1 MAGSLYDWL
10 PGPVA
15 EILRGGLPEALD
27 SGVSGLR
34 SNPEQNTGRVPPTPG
49 TDNARVPN
57 RMNNAASLI
66 SGQNIALAGV
76 AIVLVVVLAKR
87 L

>member
-1 MAGSLYDWL
+1 
-10 PGPVA
+10 
-15 EILRGGLPEALD
+15 
-27 SGVSGLR
+27 
-34 SNPEQNTGRVPPTPG
+34 
-49 TDNARVPN
+49 
-57 RMNNAASLI
+57 MNNAASLI